1 MRFIAAILMCVCGG
15 LSAMAQ
21 EGTTMRYEPN
31 WESLKHY
38 SVPEW
43 YQDAKFGIFIHWGV
57 YSVPAWGPKGKY
69 SEWYWH
75 DMQNKNGETWK
86 FHARTYG
93 EKFQYQDFAPMF
105 KAEMFD
111 PAQWADIFARSG
123 AKYIVL
129 TFQGREQV
137 TVFSFSR
144 SHSEVLRAA
153 LRECPDTQAISA
165 GFFMADGNSIWCS
178 GGSES
183 LGLAGRPEDQQALEA
198 FLRSPDQSWNLL
210 HLSAEDQ
217 KAARQEMAEAGWC

>member
-1 MRFIAAILMCVCGG
+1 MNTNLQARQPGRAESSRLEYPNSGQSSSPQPPTADAVSPKPIRTLVLKDIAQLAKPACERLVVQGFEMEVTHEGGTAIWLLGSHAFHLALVDID
-15 LSAMAQ
+15 LFDVSEFEAVAQ
-21 EGTTMRYEPN
+21 GQSDRVVTTTEGE
-31 WESLKHY
+31 
-38 SVPEW
+38 
-43 YQDAKFGIFIHWGV
+43 F
-57 YSVPAWGPKGKY
+57 
-69 SEWYWH
+69 
-75 DMQNKNGETWK
+75 
-86 FHARTYG
+86 
-93 EKFQYQDFAPMF
+93 
-105 KAEMFD
+105 
-111 PAQWADIFARSG
+111 